1 MCFRALQLYQLHDV
15 ESVFTHNQFLFEN
28 NLRLNFAVAAY
39 VGLELQNMLVCAQEN
54 KQWGQDLVKGT
65 INDGVMIFV
74 QPLCDSFFTILS
86 LIFTIYFYSLS
97 SFFSFYCFEP
107 IKRYKM
113 KVVTYGCTYI
123 TTHFE

>member
-54 KQWGQDLVKGT
+54 KHWGQDLVKGT
-65 INDGVMIFV
+65 INDGLSTGGALFSNSCRCVDLNGVHYMV
-74 QPLCDSFFTILS
+74 LILFA
-86 LIFTIYFYSLS
+86 L
-97 SFFSFYCFEP
+97 
-107 IKRYKM
+107 
-113 KVVTYGCTYI
+113 
-123 TTHFE
+123 